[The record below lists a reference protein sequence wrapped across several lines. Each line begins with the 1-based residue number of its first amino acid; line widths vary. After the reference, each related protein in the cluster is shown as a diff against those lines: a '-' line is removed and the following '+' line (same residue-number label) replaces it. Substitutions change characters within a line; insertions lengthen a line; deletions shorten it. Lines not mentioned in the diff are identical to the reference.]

1 MDTMEFSGMSDKS
14 AHLALIHTDLIDC
27 RRHNKAIIAVGDPS
41 DWANKG
47 AELSDYDDMIFI
59 SFQEINEGY
68 LDYYRPSLIVSPA
81 LSPAFD
87 CIELAM
93 LLRNI
98 GYRGAYR
105 AIVRDLPNPDLV
117 EREVKS
123 FCPLLDFGVLKVES

>member
-1 MDTMEFSGMSDKS
+1 MSDKS
-14 AHLALIHTDLIDC
+14 AHLALIHSDLIDYQ
-27 RRHNKAIIAVGDPS
+27 RHSKAILAVGDPG
-41 DWANKG
+41 DWTEKG
-47 AELSDYDDMIFI
+47 NDLPDYDDMIFV
-59 SFQEINEGY
+59 SFQEISEGY
-68 LDYYRPSLIVSPA
+68 LDYYKPSLIVSPA

-98 GYRGAYR
+98 GYKGAYR